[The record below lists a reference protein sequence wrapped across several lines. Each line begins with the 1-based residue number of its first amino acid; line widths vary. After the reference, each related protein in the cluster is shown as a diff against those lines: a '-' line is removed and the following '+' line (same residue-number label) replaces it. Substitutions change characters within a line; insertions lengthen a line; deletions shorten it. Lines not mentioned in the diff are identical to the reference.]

1 MAGIDPISI
10 ALDIG
15 SKIIDKIW
23 PDPTQK
29 AQAQLELLK
38 MQQSG
43 ELAKLAAE
51 TDLAKA
57 QIAVNQE
64 EAKSTNWFVAG
75 GRPFIMWICG
85 FAFAYASVG
94 EPCARFV
101 ATVIF
106 HYTGQFPVIDTNIT
120 LQVLLGLLGLGTMR
134 SFEKMKGVE
143 GNR

>member
-23 PDPTQK
+23 PDPAQK
-29 AQAQLELLK
+29 AQAQLELFKL
-38 MQQSG
+38 QQSG

-106 HYTGQFPVIDTNIT
+106 HYAGQFPVIDTNIT
-120 LQVLLGLLGLGTMR
+120 LQVLLGLLGLGGMR
-134 SFEKMKGVE
+134 SFEKMRGVE